1 MSMSMSITDLKVVTI
16 VCIVAYLVGFTA
28 CGSTPSENGA
38 ANKAAGNS
46 NAEQTTNAEKL
57 TQPLK
62 FLLIGDSLMR
72 EGFGPG
78 LETALTRYKDVS
90 VVREG
95 LYSTGLNKTDFFDW
109 TARAEEMIGQNK
121 PDVLIVTFGAND
133 GQGILDDQG
142 KAHDLGTESWKE
154 VYAQRVNRFL
164 TRVAPKVKK
173 IFWVGH
179 PIPGND
185 KFVKKFSAMN
195 PVYKSEAAKF
205 PNVVYVDTWDS
216 LALKGVYSRSLPDE
230 NGKMQVARQGDG
242 VHVTNFGGKLEA
254 AAVMKVVLQNIDLK

>member
-1 MSMSMSITDLKVVTI
+1 MSMRMSITDLKVATI
-16 VCIVAYLVGFTA
+16 ACIVACLAGFTA
-28 CGSTPSENGA
+28 CGSKPSENGA
-38 ANKAAGNS
+38 ANNAAGNS

-78 LETALTRYKDVS
+78 LETALTGFKDVS

-121 PDVLIVTFGAND
+121 PDVVIVTFGAND

-142 KAHDLGTESWKE
+142 KAHDLGTE
-154 VYAQRVNRFL
+154 
-164 TRVAPKVKK
+164 
-173 IFWVGH
+173 
-179 PIPGND
+179 
-185 KFVKKFSAMN
+185 KFMLRESTVF
-195 PVYKSEAAKF
+195 
-205 PNVVYVDTWDS
+205 
-216 LALKGVYSRSLPDE
+216 
-230 NGKMQVARQGDG
+230 
-242 VHVTNFGGKLEA
+242 
-254 AAVMKVVLQNIDLK
+254 

>member
-1 MSMSMSITDLKVVTI
+1 MITVYIKILTAVTFI
-16 VCIVAYLVGFTA
+16 ACLAFFAA
-28 CGSTPSENGA
+28 CGSDKPGA
-38 ANKAAGNS
+38 ASNNNKAENS
-46 NAEQTTNAEKL
+46 NTELVASSQKL
-57 TQPLK
+57 APPLK
-62 FLLIGDSLMR
+62 FLLIGDSLMK

-78 LETALTRYKDVS
+78 LETALTGYKDVS
-90 VVREG
+90 VVRQG

-109 TARAEEMIGQNK
+109 PARAEAMIEQNK
-121 PDVLIVTFGAND
+121 PDVVVVTFGAND

-142 KAHDLGTESWKE
+142 KAHELGSDGWKE

-164 TRVAPKVKK
+164 TRIAPKVKK
-173 IFWVGH
+173 LFWVGH

-185 KFVKKFSAMN
+185 KFIKKFSAMN
-195 PVYKSEAAKF
+195 PIYQAESAKF
-205 PNVVYVDTWDS
+205 PNVVYADTWDS

-254 AAVMKVVLQNIDLK
+254 AAVIKVVLQNIDLK